1 MEECAAGVA
10 SSLMINRI
18 FIGGLSTSVTAA
30 DLEKTFSSLGRVHNM
45 EFVHTN
51 GRSFAFMDFEPN
63 SDKALVKLFA
73 VMANAFKLCC
83 LQYNGCTWKGK
94 KLRLEKA
101 KEHYLA
107 RLKREWAEDVKVN
120 GPPDLDVVKSSD
132 YSDKSGCL
140 SQENAN
146 LRIFFPKLRKVCYY
160 LFVKTLSYK
169 GTGKHKYSFQRV
181 VVPSLPIHF
190 CDCEEHCGPSETAN
204 ETYISALNSAVY
216 EKERSIMTSV
226 MNKLLEKEENEVP
239 ASGVKSVATQAV
251 VVNASDDDIK
261 LKQTEEE
268 AQETDADFV
277 TNIGVGESDDML
289 MQLLG
294 KKAHSVDQVQ
304 ETRTSRPQPFTEG
317 LSQKKGRSLKRQKI
331 TTTVTSEVTSSQA
344 TSPTMVGTEDEFA
357 SILTRSEDL
366 AEDSADKNQ
375 TENATMTVISATT
388 NAWIQKSS
396 WRDLVGESGNST
408 FSISHVLPGMSSIAP
423 TVPNA
428 TDSVTKPF
436 GAPKKRHREPDGE
449 GSTDVKVKQNTRLEK
464 IISPSLPGVPENL
477 DRRKA
482 TADTTDGEHQN
493 NLQQGRSIPKIK
505 IGEVCTFMRS
515 AESEKEW
522 LKAKSTL
529 SGYLKKR
536 GGDTN
541 ATKEP
546 KLKPSRT

>member
-1 MEECAAGVA
+1 MEECASGVA

-30 DLEKTFSSLGRVHNM
+30 DLEKTFLSLGRVHNM
-45 EFVHTN
+45 EFVRSN

-63 SDKALVKLFA
+63 SDKALAKLFA
-73 VMANAFKLCC
+73 V
-83 LQYNGCTWKGK
+83 YNGCTWKGG

-107 RLKREWAEDVKVN
+107 RLKREWAEDVEVN
-120 GPPDLDVVKSSD
+120 GPPDLDIVKSSD
-132 YSDKSGCL
+132 HSDKSVCL

-146 LRIFFPKLRKVCYY
+146 LRIFFPKLRK
-160 LFVKTLSYK
+160 VKTLSYK

-204 ETYISALNSAVY
+204 ETYISALNSAAY
-216 EKERSIMTSV
+216 EKEQSIMTSV

-239 ASGVKSVATQAV
+239 ASVVKSVATQAII
-251 VVNASDDDIK
+251 VNASDDDIK
-261 LKQTEEE
+261 PKQTEE

-304 ETRTSRPQPFTEG
+304 ESRTGIPQPFTEG
-317 LSQKKGRSLKRQKI
+317 LCQKKAHSLKRQKI

-344 TSPTMVGTEDEFA
+344 TSPTVVGTEDEFA

-366 AEDSADKNQ
+366 KDDKGNKILAEDSAGKNQ
-375 TENATMTVISATT
+375 TEYATATVISATSNT
-388 NAWIQKSS
+388 WIQKSS
-396 WRDLVGESGNST
+396 WRDLVGESGSST
-408 FSISHVLPGMSSIAP
+408 FSISHVLPCINSIAP

-428 TDSVTKPF
+428 KDSVTKPF
-436 GAPKKRHREPDGE
+436 AEPKKRKREPDGE
-449 GSTDVKVKQNTRLEK
+449 GSTDVKEKQNTRLEK
-464 IISPSLPGVPENL
+464 IISSSLPRVPGNI

-482 TADTTDGEHQN
+482 TTDTTDGEHLN
-493 NLQQGRSIPKIK
+493 NLQGRSIPKIN
-505 IGEVCTFMRS
+505 IGEVCTFMRN

-522 LKAKSTL
+522 LKAKATL
-529 SGYLKKR
+529 SGYLKKK
-536 GGDTN
+536 GGGTN
-541 ATKEP
+541 ASKEP
-546 KLKPSRT
+546 KLKPSRR

>member
-1 MEECAAGVA
+1 MEECASGVA

-30 DLEKTFSSLGRVHNM
+30 DLEKTFLSLGRVHNM
-45 EFVHTN
+45 EFVRSN
-51 GRSFAFMDFEPN
+51 GRSFAFVDFEPN
-63 SDKALVKLFA
+63 SDKALAKLFA
-73 VMANAFKLCC
+73 V
-83 LQYNGCTWKGK
+83 YNGCTWKGG

-101 KEHYLA
+101 KEHYLV

-120 GPPDLDVVKSSD
+120 GPPDLDVVKSLD
-132 YSDKSGCL
+132 HSDKSGCL

-146 LRIFFPKLRKVCYY
+146 LRIFFPKLRK
-160 LFVKTLSYK
+160 VKTLSYK

-204 ETYISALNSAVY
+204 ETYISALNSAAY
-216 EKERSIMTSV
+216 EKERSIMTGV

-239 ASGVKSVATQAV
+239 ASGVKSIAAQAII
-251 VVNASDDDIK
+251 VNTSDDDIK
-261 LKQTEEE
+261 PKQTEE

-294 KKAHSVDQVQ
+294 KKAQSVDQVQ
-304 ETRTSRPQPFTEG
+304 ELRTGIPQPFTEG
-317 LSQKKGRSLKRQKI
+317 LSQKKACSLKKQKI

-344 TSPTMVGTEDEFA
+344 TSPTVVGTEDEFA

-366 AEDSADKNQ
+366 KDDKVNKILAEDSAGKNQ
-375 TENATMTVISATT
+375 AQNATTTVISATSNT
-388 NAWIQKSS
+388 WIQKSS
-396 WRDLVGESGNST
+396 WRDLVGESDSST
-408 FSISHVLPGMSSIAP
+408 FSISHVLPLISSIAP
-423 TVPNA
+423 TASNA
-428 TDSVTKPF
+428 KDSVTKPF
-436 GAPKKRHREPDGE
+436 AAPKKRKREPDGE

-464 IISPSLPGVPENL
+464 IISHSLPGVPGNI

-482 TADTTDGEHQN
+482 TTTDTTDGEHQN
-493 NLQQGRSIPKIK
+493 NLQQGRSIPKIN

-522 LKAKSTL
+522 LKAKATL
-529 SGYLKKR
+529 SGYLKKK

-541 ATKEP
+541 ASKEP
-546 KLKPSRT
+546 KLKPSRR